1 MTAPFAEYE
10 LTSVPDFPEFECS
23 MGVRSR
29 HVLNPAQETYVSRR
43 PSDTIFVKGSPTL
56 YQLGWGGTRNHLV
69 SFVGGQW
76 LVHDLGS
83 HSPVRV
89 DGERLRATKP
99 LTEGM
104 RVEPATGLV
113 FTFVLRGDL
122 EALASDEHV
131 AELAGPAASRPV
143 LLDLLL
149 ERLGGDRASAER
161 ALLHF
166 HYRLAHAGTL

>member
-1 MTAPFAEYE
+1 MSI
-10 LTSVPDFPEFECS
+10 SVVACS
-23 MGVRSR
+23 KS
-29 HVLNPAQETYVSRR
+29 
-43 PSDTIFVKGSPTL
+43 I
-56 YQLGWGGTRNHLV
+56 
-69 SFVGGQW
+69 
-76 LVHDLGS
+76 GS

-89 DGERLRATKP
+89 DGERLRATRP
-99 LTEGM
+99 LTDGM

-113 FTFVLRGDL
+113 FTFVLREDL
-122 EALASDEHV
+122 EALASDARV
-131 AELAGPAASRPV
+131 AELARQAASRPV